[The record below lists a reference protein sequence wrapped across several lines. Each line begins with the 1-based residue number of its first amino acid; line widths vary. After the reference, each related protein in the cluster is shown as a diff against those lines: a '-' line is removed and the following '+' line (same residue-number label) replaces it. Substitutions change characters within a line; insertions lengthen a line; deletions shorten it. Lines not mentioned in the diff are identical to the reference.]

1 MQPSSMNIKSV
12 SPLRINLES
21 LIVITQVSW
30 NATNISNQKTV
41 FINSFF
47 YFVILELTVHPSWT
61 STWINMQ
68 PLTIINMDLLR
79 FFVLWKKLQSSSHLN
94 CHPIFWIT

>member
-1 MQPSSMNIKSV
+1 MNIKSV

-41 FINSFF
+41 FINSLFCH
-47 YFVILELTVHPSWT
+47 FVILVLTVQPSWT
-61 STWINMQ
+61 SKERR
-68 PLTIINMDLLR
+68 PLTIINMDLLIAVISGGSVN
-79 FFVLWKKLQSSSHLN
+79 F
-94 CHPIFWIT
+94 